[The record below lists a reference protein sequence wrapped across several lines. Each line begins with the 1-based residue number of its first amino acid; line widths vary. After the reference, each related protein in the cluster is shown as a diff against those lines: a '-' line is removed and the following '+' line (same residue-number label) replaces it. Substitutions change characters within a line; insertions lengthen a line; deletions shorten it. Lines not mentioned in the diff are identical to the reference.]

1 MDELKDIYGSKDM
14 NRVKKVHESKDVPG
28 FIDIHC
34 HVLPMVD
41 DGAESM
47 EMALDMLRIAA
58 DEGIRKMILTPH
70 QKADWKCVTPE
81 GIAKRTELLQK
92 KADELKIPVKL
103 FPGNEIFY
111 RHGLAELLEQ
121 GKIRTLADSHYVL
134 IEFLPGEDYAYIRDA
149 IGRVASF
156 GYWPVVAHVERY
168 VNVIRD
174 MEKAE
179 RLKEDAGC
187 YFQVNASSIV
197 GDQGFAAKNVVKK
210 LLKAGLVDFVGTDA
224 HSDGSRAPRLR
235 KCAGYLEKKYGET
248 MAGKL
253 MRENAEAILEDRVL

>member
-1 MDELKDIYGSKDM
+1 MDELKDIYGSKNM
-14 NRVKKVHESKDVPG
+14 NRVKKVLESKDVPG

-70 QKADWKCVTPE
+70 QKADRKCVTPE

-92 KADELKIPVKL
+92 KAEELKIPVEL

-149 IGRVASF
+149 VDRVASF

-168 VNVIRD
+168 VNVIKD

-187 YFQVNASSIV
+187 YFQVNASSVV

-248 MAGKL
+248 MTKKL
-253 MRENAEAILEDRVL
+253 MRENAEAVLEDRVL

>member
-1 MDELKDIYGSKDM
+1 MGGIENIQGLENIQ
-14 NRVKKVHESKDVPG
+14 G
-28 FIDIHC
+28 FTDIHC

-41 DGAESM
+41 DGAETM

-58 DEGIRKMILTPH
+58 EEGIRKMILTPH
-70 QKADWKCVTPE
+70 QKADRKCVTPE
-81 GIAKRTELLQK
+81 GIIRRMVLLQEEADK
-92 KADELKIPVKL
+92 KGIPVKL

-168 VNVIRD
+168 VNVIKD

-187 YFQVNASSIV
+187 YFQVNASSVV

-210 LLKAGLVDFVGTDA
+210 LLKAGLVDFVGSDA

>member
-1 MDELKDIYGSKDM
+1 MGGIENVHGLEDIQ
-14 NRVKKVHESKDVPG
+14 G
-28 FIDIHC
+28 FTDIHC

-41 DGAESM
+41 DGAETM

-58 DEGIRKMILTPH
+58 EEGIRKMILTPH
-70 QKADWKCVTPE
+70 QKADRKCVTPE
-81 GIAKRTELLQK
+81 GIIRRMVLLQEEADK
-92 KADELKIPVKL
+92 KGIPVKL

-168 VNVIRD
+168 VNVIKD

-187 YFQVNASSIV
+187 YFQVNASSVV

-210 LLKAGLVDFVGTDA
+210 LLKAGLVDFVGSDA

-253 MRENAEAILEDRVL
+253 MRKNAEAILEDRVL

>member
-1 MDELKDIYGSKDM
+1 MGGIENVHGLEDIQ
-14 NRVKKVHESKDVPG
+14 G
-28 FIDIHC
+28 FTDIHC

-41 DGAESM
+41 DGAETM

-58 DEGIRKMILTPH
+58 EEGIRKMILTPH
-70 QKADWKCVTPE
+70 QKADRKCVTPE
-81 GIAKRTELLQK
+81 GIIRRMVLLQEEVDK
-92 KADELKIPVKL
+92 KGIPVKL

-111 RHGLAELLEQ
+111 RHGLGELLEL

-134 IEFLPGEDYAYIRDA
+134 VEFLPGEDFGYIRDA
-149 IGRVASF
+149 LNRLISF

-168 VNVIRD
+168 VNVIKD

-187 YFQVNASSIV
+187 YFQVNASSVV

>member
-1 MDELKDIYGSKDM
+1 MGGIENVHGLEDIQ
-14 NRVKKVHESKDVPG
+14 G
-28 FIDIHC
+28 FTDIHC

-41 DGAESM
+41 DGAETM

-58 DEGIRKMILTPH
+58 EEGIRKMILTPH
-70 QKADWKCVTPE
+70 QKADRKCVTPE
-81 GIAKRTELLQK
+81 GIIRRMVLLQEEADK
-92 KADELKIPVKL
+92 KGIPVKL

-168 VNVIRD
+168 VNVIKD

-187 YFQVNASSIV
+187 YFQVNASSVV

-210 LLKAGLVDFVGTDA
+210 LLKAGLVDFVGSDA

-253 MRENAEAILEDRVL
+253 MRENAEAILVDRVL

>member
-70 QKADWKCVTPE
+70 QKADRKCVTPE

-92 KADELKIPVKL
+92 KADVLKIPVKL

-168 VNVIRD
+168 VNVIKD

-179 RLKEDAGC
+179 RIPKEELAGCFREFGALAGRCKYASCTHVKEDGC
-187 YFQVNASSIV
+187 AVL
-197 GDQGFAAKNVVKK
+197 AAVERG
-210 LLKAGLVDFVGTDA
+210 AIA
-224 HSDGSRAPRLR
+224 PSRQESYA
-235 KCAGYLEKKYGET
+235 AMY
-248 MAGKL
+248 
-253 MRENAEAILEDRVL
+253 NEAKEWKEWEYK

>member
-1 MDELKDIYGSKDM
+1 MDELKDIYGSKNV
-14 NRVKKVHESKDVPG
+14 NRVKKVLESKDVPG

-58 DEGIRKMILTPH
+58 DEGI
-70 QKADWKCVTPE
+70 
-81 GIAKRTELLQK
+81 AKRTELLQK
-92 KADELKIPVKL
+92 KADVLKIPVKL

-187 YFQVNASSIV
+187 YFQVNASSVV

-235 KCAGYLEKKYGET
+235 KCAGYLEKKYGEIMT
-248 MAGKL
+248 RKL

>member
-1 MDELKDIYGSKDM
+1 MDELKDIYGSKNM
-14 NRVKKVHESKDVPG
+14 NRVKKVLESKDVPG

-70 QKADWKCVTPE
+70 QKADRKCVTPE

-92 KADELKIPVKL
+92 KAEELKIPVEL

-168 VNVIRD
+168 VNVIKD

-187 YFQVNASSIV
+187 YFQVNASSVV

-248 MAGKL
+248 MTKKL
-253 MRENAEAILEDRVL
+253 MRENAEAVLEDRVL